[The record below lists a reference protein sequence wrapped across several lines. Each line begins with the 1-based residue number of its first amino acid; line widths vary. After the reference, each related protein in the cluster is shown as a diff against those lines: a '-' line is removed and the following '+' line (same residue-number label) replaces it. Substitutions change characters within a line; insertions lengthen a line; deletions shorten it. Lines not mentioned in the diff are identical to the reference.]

1 MKTEFEHLRQR
12 GNIILDLLPYIIGA
26 AVVAGLLYG
35 AYRWVDDTWQTTAG
49 ITEGKRLEHDVMQ
62 PKLDSCNVDLGDANT
77 KLATQS
83 ASIAAAASAAQAQA
97 ANAKKLADD
106 ARKANA
112 GVVTEIQR
120 LGTVIAQG
128 TQTGTCPA
136 GAALAKVREGLR

>member
-1 MKTEFEHLRQR
+1 MFDLSTTRQR
-12 GNIILDLLPYIIGA
+12 GNILLDLLPYVIGA

-35 AYRWVDDTWQTTAG
+35 AYHWVDTTWATTAG

-62 PKLDSCNVDLGDANT
+62 PKLDSCNADLGDANT

-83 ASIAAAASAAQAQA
+83 ASITAAASAAKAQA
-97 ANAKKLADD
+97 DNARALADA

-120 LGTVIAQG
+120 LGTAIAQG
-128 TQTGTCPA
+128 AQTGACPA
-136 GAALAKVREGLR
+136 GAALAKVREGLK